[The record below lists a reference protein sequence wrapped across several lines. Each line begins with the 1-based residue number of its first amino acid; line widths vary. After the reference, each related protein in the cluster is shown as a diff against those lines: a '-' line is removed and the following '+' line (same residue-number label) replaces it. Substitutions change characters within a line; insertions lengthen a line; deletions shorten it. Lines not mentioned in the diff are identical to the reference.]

1 MSCATDLNLCLPVGT
16 APSWPVSIVIPD
28 QANQVVDITGASFVF
43 IVKELE
49 ADLDADA
56 IFTLSTAGSEI
67 AITSATLGTIQI
79 DATAA
84 KSSLLTAG
92 QSYFWQLRMTLS
104 SGEIRI
110 VRKGKIT
117 SEYGIA

>member
-16 APSWPVSIVIPD
+16 APSWPVAIVIPD
-28 QANQVVDITGASFVF
+28 QAAQAVDLTGSNFVF
-43 IVKELE
+43 IVKTLE
-49 ADLDADA
+49 SDADA
-56 IFTLSTAGSEI
+56 DALFTLSTAGGEI
-67 AITSATLGTIQI
+67 VITSATLGTIQI

-110 VRKGKIT
+110 VRKGKLA

>member
-28 QANQVVDITGASFVF
+28 QANQVVDLTGASFTL

-56 IFTLSTAGSEI
+56 IFTLSTAGGEI
-67 AITSATLGTIQI
+67 VITSATLGTIQI

-92 QSYFWQLRMTLS
+92 QSYFWQLRMTLA